1 MESGMVEAG
10 AMFACLMG
18 LIKII
23 EKLVDQKMNKGSNR
37 GSVQID
43 LNQTEMA
50 NQMGQMTEC
59 LAATGQTLERI
70 NDRIDEVHEKAT
82 RLETLTDNI
91 NRVTTKTGATAFEI
105 KDRLENEA
113 LERAAEERGAAK
125 ALAQIGEGN
134 G

>member
-23 EKLVDQKMNKGSNR
+23 EKLVDQKMNKNGK

-70 NDRIDEVHEKAT
+70 NDRIDDVHEKTT
-82 RLETLTDNI
+82 RLETLTENI

-105 KDRLENEA
+105 KDRLENDA
-113 LERAAEERGAAK
+113 LERAAEERGRAK
-125 ALAQIGEGN
+125 ALATLGETN

>member
-23 EKLVDQKMNKGSNR
+23 EKLVDQKMNKNGK

-50 NQMGQMTEC
+50 SQMGQMTEC

-70 NDRIDEVHEKAT
+70 NDRIDDVHEKTT
-82 RLETLTDNI
+82 RLETLTENI

-105 KDRLENEA
+105 KDRLDNDA
-113 LERAAEERGAAK
+113 LERAAEERGRAK
-125 ALAQIGEGN
+125 ALANLGETN

>member
-1 MESGMVEAG
+1 MVEAG

>member
-23 EKLVDQKMNKGSNR
+23 EKLVDQKFNKNGK

-43 LNQTEMA
+43 LKQTEIA
-50 NQMGQMTEC
+50 NQMGSMTEC

-70 NDRIDEVHEKAT
+70 NDRMDTVHEKIT
-82 RLETLTDNI
+82 RIETITDNI

-105 KDRLENEA
+105 RDALKDEA
-113 LERAAEERGAAK
+113 LERAAEARGAAK
-125 ALAQIGEGN
+125 ALASKIGD
-134 G
+134 

>member
-23 EKLVDQKMNKGSNR
+23 EKLVDQKFNKNGK

-50 NQMGQMTEC
+50 NQMGSMTEC

-70 NDRIDEVHEKAT
+70 NERMDTAHEKIT
-82 RLETLTDNI
+82 RIETITDNI

-105 KDRLENEA
+105 RDALKDEA
-113 LERAAEERGAAK
+113 LERAAEARGAAK
-125 ALAQIGEGN
+125 ALAAKIGD
-134 G
+134 

>member
-23 EKLVDQKMNKGSNR
+23 EKLVDQKMNKNGK

-70 NDRIDEVHEKAT
+70 NDRIDDVHEKTT
-82 RLETLTDNI
+82 RLETLTENI

-105 KDRLENEA
+105 KDRLENDA
-113 LERAAEERGAAK
+113 LERAAEERGRAK
-125 ALAQIGEGN
+125 ALANLGETN

>member
-1 MESGMVEAG
+1 MVEAG
-10 AMFACLMG
+10 AMFACLMA

-23 EKLVDQKMNKGSNR
+23 EKLVDQKMNKNGR

-113 LERAAEERGAAK
+113 LERAAEARGAAM
-125 ALAQIGEGN
+125 ARAAMGESGN

>member
-23 EKLVDQKMNKGSNR
+23 EKLVDQKFNKNGK

-43 LNQTEMA
+43 LKQTEIA
-50 NQMGQMTEC
+50 NQMGSMTEC

-70 NDRIDEVHEKAT
+70 NDRMDTVHEKIT
-82 RLETLTDNI
+82 RIETITDNI
-91 NRVTTKTGATAFEI
+91 NRVTTKTGATAYEI
-105 KDRLENEA
+105 RDALKDEA
-113 LERAAEERGAAK
+113 LERAAEARGAAK
-125 ALAQIGEGN
+125 ALASKIGD
-134 G
+134 

>member
-10 AMFACLMG
+10 AVFAA
-18 LIKII
+18 LIAALRVI
-23 EKLVDQKMNKGSNR
+23 EKLVDQKMGKNGR

-50 NQMGQMTEC
+50 NQMGQMVEC

-70 NDRIDEVHEKAT
+70 NERMDAAHEKIT
-82 RLETLTDNI
+82 RIETITDNI

-105 KDRLENEA
+105 RDSLKDEA
-113 LERAAEERGAAK
+113 LERAAEARGAAK
-125 ALAQIGEGN
+125 ALAAKMGET
-134 G
+134 

>member
-10 AMFACLMG
+10 AMFATLMA
-18 LIKII
+18 LIKVI
-23 EKLVDQKMNKGSNR
+23 EKLVDKKMNNGK

-43 LNQTEMA
+43 LKQTEIA
-50 NQMGQMTEC
+50 NQMGSMTEC

-70 NDRIDEVHEKAT
+70 NDRIDDIHEKTT

-105 KDRLENEA
+105 KDRLENDA
-113 LERAAEERGAAK
+113 LERAAEERGRAK
-125 ALAQIGEGN
+125 ALATLGESN

>member
-50 NQMGQMTEC
+50 NQMGQMVEC

-70 NDRIDEVHEKAT
+70 NDRIDDIHEKST
-82 RLETLTDNI
+82 RLETLTENI
-91 NRVTTKTGATAFEI
+91 NRVTTKTGATAYEI

>member
-23 EKLVDQKMNKGSNR
+23 EKLVDQKFNKNGK

-50 NQMGQMTEC
+50 SQMGQMTEC

-70 NDRIDEVHEKAT
+70 NDRIDDVHEKTT
-82 RLETLTDNI
+82 RLETLTENI

-105 KDRLENEA
+105 KDRLENDA
-113 LERAAEERGAAK
+113 LERAAEERGRAK
-125 ALAQIGEGN
+125 ALANLGETN

>member
-1 MESGMVEAG
+1 
-10 AMFACLMG
+10 MG

-23 EKLVDQKMNKGSNR
+23 EKLVDQKMNKNGK

-50 NQMGQMTEC
+50 SQMGQMTEC

-70 NDRIDEVHEKAT
+70 NDRIDDVHEKTT
-82 RLETLTDNI
+82 RLETLTENI

-105 KDRLENEA
+105 KDRLENDA
-113 LERAAEERGAAK
+113 LERAAEERGRAK
-125 ALAQIGEGN
+125 ALANLGETN

>member
-23 EKLVDQKMNKGSNR
+23 EKLVDQKMNKNGK

-50 NQMGQMTEC
+50 SQMGQMTEC

-70 NDRIDEVHEKAT
+70 NDRIDDVHEKTT
-82 RLETLTDNI
+82 RLETLTENI

-105 KDRLENEA
+105 KDRLENDA
-113 LERAAEERGAAK
+113 LERAAEERGRAK
-125 ALAQIGEGN
+125 ALANLGETN